1 MRISSLSGMLATMAL
16 VYGVLDVGV
25 APGRLGWTALVAGM
39 VLGQLTLA
47 AGLIGGTLWGLEYA
61 TSRRR
66 SRRPGFPEFRL
77 YAAIGAGGVFALLLF
92 RMYTYAPGS

>member
-1 MRISSLSGMLATMAL
+1 MLATMAL

-25 APGRLGWTALVAGM
+25 APVRLGWTLVVSGM

-77 YAAIGAGGVFALLLF
+77 YAAIGAGAVFAMLLL
-92 RMYTYAPGS
+92 RLYTYASGAPVPG

>member
-1 MRISSLSGMLATMAL
+1 MLAMMAL

-25 APGRLGWTALVAGM
+25 DPVRLGWTAAVTGM
-39 VLGQLTLA
+39 VLGQLTVA

-77 YAAIGAGGVFALLLF
+77 YAAIGACAVFALLLF
-92 RMYTYAPGS
+92 RLYTYAYPH